1 MPPCSSLAVVIA
13 ITTVE
18 TVISCLSCFLLS
30 LSLYIYMYMYV
41 YDLLSLSPYPFAS
54 LSSLEIY
61 NSKLLAVRVTSVHT
75 PSVQYC
81 CLVECVGNIGTI
93 YHIIYIE
100 K

>member
-1 MPPCSSLAVVIA
+1 MPPYGNLAVVIA
-13 ITTVE
+13 IITVE
-18 TVISCLSCFLLS
+18 TIISCLSSFLLS
-30 LSLYIYMYMYV
+30 LSMYMYV
-41 YDLLSLSPYPFAS
+41 YDLLSPYPFASLS

>member
-13 ITTVE
+13 VTTVE
-18 TVISCLSCFLLS
+18 TVISCLSSFLLS
-30 LSLYIYMYMYV
+30 LSMHMYV

-54 LSSLEIY
+54 LSLSSLEIY
-61 NSKLLAVRVTSVHT
+61 NSKLLAVRVTLVHT